1 MQIPVPHLQH
11 SIQAVVRYGETSGY
25 VAECLELPV
34 VTQAATLDDLVANLR
49 EAVALQ
55 LMDEDPA
62 QWGLVANP
70 ALRLFF
76 ELDAAVA

>member
-1 MQIPVPHLQH
+1 MQIRTPHLQQ
-11 SIQAVVRYGETSGY
+11 SIQAVVRYGEASGY
-25 VAECLELPV
+25 VAECLELPL
-34 VTQAATLDDLVANLR
+34 VTQASTLDDLVSNLR
-49 EAVALQ
+49 EAVALH

-62 QWGLVANP
+62 QWGLVAHP

>member
-1 MQIPVPHLQH
+1 MQIQAPHLQQ

-34 VTQAATLDDLVANLR
+34 VTQAATLDDLVSNLR

-55 LMDEDPA
+55 LTDDDPA
-62 QWGLVANP
+62 QWGLVDHP